1 MKSIRSNPL
10 ARINPPRRGGSLA
23 AADRA
28 RIDLDAIDLDAAERA
43 EPTEPTE
50 RTQRDDGLPAVERS
64 QPPSPAPQPQPQPPD
79 AANAATT
86 VTTADAA
93 ATALVGCWEADA
105 LDAPALWSRGMY
117 RLLGVPPTHRPLSH
131 DELAALVSPAD
142 RGTLLAAVR
151 AAGPGGGW
159 DCEARVVTGDG
170 RERLLRLQGRVAPAP
185 KSAGGGHHAPRL
197 SGVVTDVSRADRTAW
212 DEAERFRLTFGEA
225 PVGIALVDVG
235 AADGPRFAQVNEA
248 LAGVLG
254 HADARLAGLPLDAV
268 THPDDAAGLRAVLA
282 GLVEGR
288 ATAHRGEARWR
299 HADGRDLWVLVDAWV
314 PQAAPGDGGRPPRH
328 AVLHVEDITAR
339 RRAELELS
347 HRALHD
353 GLTGLPNRALLLDH
367 LAGALARAAR
377 QGTHVA
383 VMFLDLDH
391 FKEVNDTLGHD
402 AGDRLLVDV
411 AARLR
416 RCLRE
421 TDTAA
426 RLGGDEFVVV
436 CEGLAAPE
444 QAAVSAGR
452 IARMLRTEIP
462 APRHPITVT
471 VSVGVATSRGS
482 AAPADLLRA
491 ADAAM
496 YRAKERGCG
505 RFEVAEPPGVDA
517 ADSLAA
523 APRGA
528 SAAADRPT
536 HYEPAVDLGTGR
548 VAAVEA
554 LLATS
559 ATSRD
564 RTALPVGHHGPGTAG
579 RVRAAA
585 GHAHGLLEHAC
596 RRAVAWYADRGD
608 AAPDLWLDAPVRELG
623 RGTVVARV
631 AAALQAS
638 GLPPHRLSLE
648 VPERQLLGLGP
659 AARADLTGLAE
670 LGVRLAVDDARGDLG
685 TWPHL
690 DRVPVHAVKLGAA
703 LVGGLGRRRADGA
716 VVRGIVALAH
726 ALDMRVVATGVA
738 TGGQRRQLGALGCD
752 LAQGAAVRRPVASAD
767 VDRVM
772 AALPA

>member
-10 ARINPPRRGGSLA
+10 ARINPPRRGSSLDV
-23 AADRA
+23 ADRG
-28 RIDLDAIDLDAAERA
+28 RIDLDAIDLDAADRA
-43 EPTEPTE
+43 ERIERTE
-50 RTQRDDGLPAVERS
+50 RTERDETR
-64 QPPSPAPQPQPQPPD
+64 QAPQVPAAPED
-79 AANAATT
+79 A
-86 VTTADAA
+86 
-93 ATALVGCWEADA
+93 ALVGCWEADT
-105 LDAPALWSRGMY
+105 LDAPAAWSRGMY
-117 RLLGVPPTHRPLSH
+117 RLLGVPPTQPPLSH

-142 RGTLLAAVR
+142 RGDLLAAVR

-159 DCEARVVTGDG
+159 DCEARVVTRDG
-170 RERLLRLQGRVAPAP
+170 RERVLRLQGRVAPTPAADP
-185 KSAGGGHHAPRL
+185 SATTGPTDSSEATPAPRL
-197 SGVVTDVSRADRTAW
+197 SGVVIDVTHAHRAARE
-212 DEAERFRLTFGEA
+212 EAERFRLTFGDA
-225 PVGIALVDVG
+225 PVGLALVDVR
-235 AADGPRFAQVNEA
+235 AADGPTFAQVNKA
-248 LAGVLG
+248 LAGSLG
-254 HADARLAGLPLDAV
+254 RPNGGLAGLPLDAV
-268 THPDDAAGLRAVLA
+268 THPDDAAGLSAVLT
-282 GLVEGR
+282 GLVAGR

-299 HADGRDLWVLVDAWV
+299 HADGRDLWVLLDAWV
-314 PQAAPGDGGRPPRH
+314 PGAAPGEGGRPPRH

-367 LAGALARAAR
+367 LAGALARAER
-377 QGTHVA
+377 QGTYVA

-411 AARLR
+411 AGRLR

-436 CEGLAAPE
+436 CEGLAAPD

-452 IARMLRTEIP
+452 IARTLRTEVP

-505 RFEVAEPPGVDA
+505 RFEVADPPGVDA
-517 ADSLAA
+517 VDAADALEATDAA
-523 APRGA
+523 GTFPVAPRGPRA
-528 SAAADRPT
+528 PADRPT

-548 VAAVEA
+548 VTAVEA
-554 LLATS
+554 LLAGRAPS
-559 ATSRD
+559 GAV
-564 RTALPVGHHGPGTAG
+564 PGGHHGPGAAR

-596 RRAVAWYADRGD
+596 RRAVAWYSARGD

-685 TWPHL
+685 TWAHL
-690 DRVPVHAVKLGAA
+690 DRVPVHAVKLGAS
-703 LVGGLGRRRADGA
+703 LVGGLGHRRADGA
-716 VVRGIVALAH
+716 VVRGVVALAH

-738 TGGQRRQLGALGCD
+738 TGSQRTQLGALGCD
-752 LAQGAAVRRPVASAD
+752 LAQGAAVRAPVPSAD
-767 VDRVM
+767 VDRLVTVG
-772 AALPA
+772 AP

>member
-10 ARINPPRRGGSLA
+10 ARINPPRRGSSLDA
-23 AADRA
+23 TGRG
-28 RIDLDAIDLDAAERA
+28 RIDLDAIDLDAAERD
-43 EPTEPTE
+43 ERRDRTE
-50 RTQRDDGLPAVERS
+50 RTERDGTR
-64 QPPSPAPQPQPQPPD
+64 PSPPRVPEAT
-79 AANAATT
+79 AAA
-86 VTTADAA
+86 ADAA
-93 ATALVGCWEADA
+93 ADVTADAALVGCWEADA
-105 LDAPALWSRGMY
+105 LDGPAAWSGGMY
-117 RLLGVPPTHRPLSH
+117 RLLGVPPTHPPLSH

-142 RGTLLAAVR
+142 RGDLLAAVR
-151 AAGPGGGW
+151 AAGPGDGW
-159 DCEARVVTGDG
+159 DCEARVVTRDG
-170 RERLLRLQGRVAPAP
+170 RERVLRLQGRVAPAP
-185 KSAGGGHHAPRL
+185 AAGPGPVTTPRL
-197 SGVVTDVSRADRTAW
+197 SGVVVDVTHAHRSAR
-212 DEAERFRLTFGEA
+212 DEAERFRLAFGEA
-225 PVGIALVDVG
+225 PVGLALVDVR
-235 AADGPRFAQVNEA
+235 AADGPRFAQVNRA
-248 LAGVLG
+248 LAGILG
-254 HADARLAGLPLDAV
+254 RPDGGLAGLPLDAV
-268 THPDDAAGLRAVLA
+268 AHADDAASLRAVLT
-282 GLVEGR
+282 GLVAGR
-288 ATAHRGEARWR
+288 VTAHRGEVRWR
-299 HADGRDLWVLVDAWV
+299 HADGRDVWVLVDAWV
-314 PQAAPGDGGRPPRH
+314 PAAAPGEGGRPRRH

-367 LAGALARAAR
+367 LAGALARAGRA
-377 QGTHVA
+377 GTHVA

-411 AARLR
+411 AGRLR

-436 CEGLAAPE
+436 CEGLAATE

-452 IARMLRTEIP
+452 IARTLRTEIP

-471 VSVGVATSRGS
+471 VSVGVATSRGG

-517 ADSLAA
+517 VDAVDAA
-523 APRGA
+523 AGTLPVAPRGPRPP
-528 SAAADRPT
+528 ADRPT

-554 LLATS
+554 LLA
-559 ATSRD
+559 ARGP
-564 RTALPVGHHGPGTAG
+564 AGAVPGGHHGPGAG
-579 RVRAAA
+579 RRVRAAA

-596 RRAVAWYADRGD
+596 RRAVAWYAARGD

-659 AARADLTGLAE
+659 AGRADLTGLAE

-690 DRVPVHAVKLGAA
+690 DRVPVHAVKLGAP

-716 VVRGIVALAH
+716 VVRGVVALAH
-726 ALDMRVVATGVA
+726 ALDLRVVATGVA
-738 TGGQRRQLGALGCD
+738 TGGQRSELRALGCD
-752 LAQGAAVRRPVASAD
+752 LAQGAAVRAPVPSAD
-767 VDRVM
+767 VDQVL
-772 AALPA
+772 AQFSA

>member
-10 ARINPPRRGGSLA
+10 ARINAPRRGGSLD
-23 AADRA
+23 AADRG
-28 RIDLDAIDLDAAERA
+28 RIDLDAIDLDAAERSEGA
-43 EPTEPTE
+43 ERTE
-50 RTQRDDGLPAVERS
+50 RDDTR
-64 QPPSPAPQPQPQPPD
+64 PAPPQVTGTAEGSRGD
-79 AANAATT
+79 A
-86 VTTADAA
+86 
-93 ATALVGCWEADA
+93 ALVGCWEADA
-105 LDAPALWSRGMY
+105 LDAPAAWSRGMY
-117 RLLGVPPTHRPLSH
+117 RLLGVPPTQPPLSH
-131 DELAALVSPAD
+131 DELTALVTPAD
-142 RGTLLAAVR
+142 RGDLQAAVR
-151 AAGPGGGW
+151 AAGPGDGW
-159 DCEARVVTGDG
+159 DCEAHVVTQDG
-170 RERLLRLQGRVAPAP
+170 RERVLRLQGRVAPA
-185 KSAGGGHHAPRL
+185 AGATGTTPATPRL
-197 SGVVTDVSRADRTAW
+197 SGVVIDVTDAHRTTR
-212 DEAERFRLTFGEA
+212 DEAERFSRTFGEA
-225 PVGIALVDVG
+225 PVGHALVDVR
-235 AADGPRFAQVNEA
+235 AADGPTFAQVNRV
-248 LAGVLG
+248 LAGALG
-254 HADARLAGLPLDAV
+254 RTDGGIAGLPLDAV
-268 THPDDAAGLRAVLA
+268 THPDDAAGLRAALT
-282 GLVEGR
+282 GLVAGR
-288 ATAHRGEARWR
+288 ATAHRGEVRWR
-299 HADGRDLWVLVDAWV
+299 HADGRDLRVLVDAWV
-314 PQAAPGDGGRPPRH
+314 PGAAPGEGGRPPRH
-328 AVLHVEDITAR
+328 AVLHVEDVTAR
-339 RRAELELS
+339 RRAEIELS

-383 VMFLDLDH
+383 VMFLDVDH

-411 AARLR
+411 AGRLR

-421 TDTAA
+421 SDTAA

-452 IARMLRTEIP
+452 IARTLRTEIP

-471 VSVGVATSRGS
+471 VSVGVATSRGA

-505 RFEVAEPPGVDA
+505 RFEVADPPGVDGVDEDPGA
-517 ADSLAA
+517 TG
-523 APRGA
+523 APRAPG
-528 SAAADRPT
+528 DRPT
-536 HYEPAVDLGTGR
+536 HYEPAVDLVTGR

-554 LLATS
+554 LLAARAPTG
-559 ATSRD
+559 AV
-564 RTALPVGHHGPGTAG
+564 PGGHHGPGAVR

-596 RRAVAWYADRGD
+596 RRAVAWYAARGD

-690 DRVPVHAVKLGAA
+690 DRVPVHAVKLGAP
-703 LVGGLGRRRADGA
+703 LVGGVGRRRADGA
-716 VVRGIVALAH
+716 VVRGVVALAH

-738 TGGQRRQLGALGCD
+738 TGGQRSRLGALGCD
-752 LAQGAAVRRPVASAD
+752 LAQGAAVRAPVPSAD
-767 VDRVM
+767 VDRV
-772 AALPA
+772 LTHLTT

>member
-10 ARINPPRRGGSLA
+10 ARINPPRRGSSLD
-23 AADRA
+23 AADRG
-28 RIDLDAIDLDAAERA
+28 RIDLDAIDLDAAELT
-43 EPTEPTE
+43 EPTEPAQRTE
-50 RTQRDDGLPAVERS
+50 RDDAR
-64 QPPSPAPQPQPQPPD
+64 PAPPQVTD
-79 AANAATT
+79 ADGA
-86 VTTADAA
+86 
-93 ATALVGCWEADA
+93 ALVGCWEADA
-105 LDAPALWSRGMY
+105 LDVPAAWSRGMY
-117 RLLGVPPTHRPLSH
+117 RLLGIPPTHPPLSH

-142 RGTLLAAVR
+142 RGDLLAAVG
-151 AAGPGGGW
+151 AAGPGDGW
-159 DCEARVVTGDG
+159 DCEARVVTRDG
-170 RERLLRLQGRVAPAP
+170 RERVLRLQGRVAPAAEP
-185 KSAGGGHHAPRL
+185 TTTAATAAPSPVPTARL
-197 SGVVTDVSRADRTAW
+197 SGVVIDVTHAHRAVQD
-212 DEAERFRLTFGEA
+212 DVERFRQTFGQA
-225 PVGIALVDVG
+225 PVGLALVDVR
-235 AADGPRFAQVNEA
+235 ATDGPTFAQVNGA
-248 LAGVLG
+248 LAGILG
-254 HADARLAGLPLDAV
+254 RTNGGLAGMPLDAV
-268 THPDDAAGLRAVLA
+268 THPDDAAGLRAVLT
-282 GLVEGR
+282 GLGAGR

-299 HADGRDLWVLVDAWV
+299 HADGHDLWVLLDAWV
-314 PQAAPGDGGRPPRH
+314 PGAAPGDGGRPPRH

-367 LAGALARAAR
+367 LAGALARAGR

-411 AARLR
+411 ARRLR

-452 IARMLRTEIP
+452 IARTLRTEIH

-496 YRAKERGCG
+496 YRAKERGFG
-505 RFEVAEPPGVDA
+505 RFEVAELPGVDSADA
-517 ADSLAA
+517 AEAVGDVAGTLSV
-523 APRGA
+523 APRGPRPP
-528 SAAADRPT
+528 ADRPT

-554 LLATS
+554 LLAARAPS
-559 ATSRD
+559 GAV
-564 RTALPVGHHGPGTAG
+564 PGGHHGAGTTR

-596 RRAVAWYADRGD
+596 RRAVAWYSARGD

-685 TWPHL
+685 TWSHL
-690 DRVPVHAVKLGAA
+690 DRVPVHTVKLGAS

-716 VVRGIVALAH
+716 VVRGVVALAH
-726 ALDMRVVATGVA
+726 ALDLRVVATGVA
-738 TGGQRRQLGALGCD
+738 TGGQRNELGALGCD
-752 LAQGAAVRRPVASAD
+752 LAQGAAVRAPVPSAD

-772 AALPA
+772 VDLRT